1 MTNNN
6 FKVIE
11 YKTELKPYLIKALME
26 LQAHEHDLSDTRKA
40 PSIEVCEEYFLVLLN
55 NIENQAGKI
64 FVCLQYDVFTGFVS
78 YYIEQMQVVFEEDNS
93 NIYALIS
100 DICVLKNFQNQ
111 GIAGHLMDKV
121 FDHLRSKQFNGR
133 VRVNSLANN
142 LSAIRAYAK
151 YGFQPYEITH
161 EIGITKKLIN

>member
-1 MTNNN
+1 MANNN
-6 FKVIE
+6 FRIIE
-11 YKTELKPYLIKALME
+11 YKSEFKPYIIKALME

-40 PSIEVCEEYFLVLLN
+40 PSIQVCEEYFLVLLK
-55 NIENQAGKI
+55 NIETQDGKI
-64 FVCLQYDVFTGFVS
+64 FVCLQDDIFTGFIS
-78 YYIEQMQVVFEEDNS
+78 CYIEQNEVVFEEGNS

-133 VRVNSLANN
+133 VSANSLANN
-142 LSAIRAYAK
+142 LSAIRAYNK
-151 YGFQPYEITH
+151 YGFKPYEITY
-161 EIGITKKLIN
+161 EQKVS

>member
-6 FKVIE
+6 FKIIE

-40 PSIEVCEEYFLVLLN
+40 PSIEVCEEYFLVLLK

-64 FVCLQYDVFTGFVS
+64 FVCLQDDVFTGFVS
-78 YYIEQMQVVFEEDNS
+78 YYIEQNEVIFEEDNS

-100 DICVLKNFQNQ
+100 DVCVLKNFQNQ
-111 GIAGHLMDKV
+111 GIAGHLLDKV
-121 FDHLRSKQFNGR
+121 FDHLKLKQFNGR
-133 VRVNSLANN
+133 VRVNSLANKV
-142 LSAIRAYAK
+142 SAVRAYEK
-151 YGFQPYEITH
+151 YGFKSYEVTY
-161 EIGITKKLIN
+161 ERNIN

>member
-6 FKVIE
+6 FKIIE
-11 YKTELKPYLIKALME
+11 YKSEFKPYIIKALME
-26 LQAHEHDLSDTRKA
+26 LQAHEYALSDTRKA
-40 PSIEVCEEYFLVLLN
+40 PSIQVCEEYFLVLLS

-64 FVCLQYDVFTGFVS
+64 FVCLQDDVFTGFIS

-100 DICVLKNFQNQ
+100 DICVLNNFQNQ
-111 GIAGHLMDKV
+111 GIAGHLLDKV
-121 FDHLRSKQFNGR
+121 FGHLNSSNFLGR

-142 LSAIRAYAK
+142 VSAIRTYEK
-151 YGFQPYEITH
+151 YGFKPYEITY
-161 EIGITKKLIN
+161 KKKYAN

>member
-11 YKTELKPYLIKALME
+11 YKTEFKPYIIKALME
-26 LQAHEHDLSDTRKA
+26 LQAHEYALSDTRRA
-40 PSIEVCEEYFLVLLN
+40 PYIEVCEEYFLVLLK
-55 NIENQAGKI
+55 NIETQSGKI
-64 FVCLQYDVFTGFVS
+64 FVCLQDDVFAGFIS
-78 YYIEQMQVVFEEDNS
+78 YYIEQNNIIFEEDNS

-111 GIAGHLMDKV
+111 GIAGHLLDKV
-121 FDHLRSKQFNGR
+121 FVHLSSSNFAGR

-142 LSAIRAYAK
+142 LSAIRAYEK
-151 YGFQPYEITH
+151 HGFKPYEITY
-161 EIGITKKLIN
+161 EKKYAN

>member
-6 FKVIE
+6 FKIIE
-11 YKTELKPYLIKALME
+11 YKSEFKPYIIKALME
-26 LQAHEHDLSDTRKA
+26 LQAHEYALSDTRRA
-40 PSIEVCEEYFLVLLN
+40 PSIQVCEECFLALLK

-64 FVCLQYDVFTGFVS
+64 FVCLQDDVFTGFVS
-78 YYIEQMQVVFEEDNS
+78 YYIEQMQVVFEDDNS

-111 GIAGHLMDKV
+111 GIAGHLLDKV
-121 FDHLRSKQFNGR
+121 FDHLNSSNFVGR

-142 LSAIRAYAK
+142 LSALRIYEK
-151 YGFQPYEITH
+151 YGFEPYEITY
-161 EIGITKKLIN
+161 EKYTT